1 MNSAEFLLWVR
12 GPGLQIATVI
22 FIFGILLRLFEILM
36 LGRKKNLA
44 AKRSSGVAEGFRTM
58 FSRSIPYDKNTM
70 KRSMF
75 TILSGYI
82 FHIGLFV
89 VIFLLA
95 PHISLFKSVFG
106 FSWPSLSTPIVDFF
120 AVITMVSLLAV
131 LYHRLTTPVL
141 KFLST
146 GQDYF
151 VWFLTF
157 IPVLTGYMSYH
168 HLLLP
173 YTWMLGI
180 HILSVELMLIFFP
193 FTKLTHAF
201 TLFIAR
207 WYTGS
212 MMGQKGVK
220 S

>member
-22 FIFGILLRLFEILM
+22 FLIGMVLKLLEILL

-44 AKRSSGVAEGFRTM
+44 VLRSSGVVEGFRTI
-58 FSRSIPYDKNTM
+58 FTRSLPADKNTM

-75 TILSGYI
+75 TFVTGYI

-89 VIFLLA
+89 VIFLLT

-106 FSWPSLSTPIVDFF
+106 FSWPSLSTPVVDFF
-120 AVITMVSLLAV
+120 AVATMVSLLAI
-131 LYHRLTTPVL
+131 LFRRLTHPVL
-141 KFLST
+141 KFLSR
-146 GQDYF
+146 GEDYF
-151 VWFLTF
+151 VWVLTF
-157 IPVLTGYMSYH
+157 VPLLTGYMSYH
-168 HLLLP
+168 HLFFD
-173 YTWMLGI
+173 YNWMLAT
-180 HILSVELMLIFFP
+180 HILSAEIMLIFFP

-201 TLFIAR
+201 TLFISR
-207 WYTGS
+207 WYSGS
-212 MMGQKGVK
+212 IAGQKGVK

>member
-12 GPGLQIATVI
+12 GDGLQIAVVI
-22 FIFGILLRLFEILM
+22 FLFGMVLRLFEILL
-36 LGRKKNLA
+36 LGHKKNLA
-44 AKRSSGVAEGFRTM
+44 AVRSSGIKEGFRTIVT
-58 FSRSIPYDKNTM
+58 RSLPADKNTF

-75 TILSGYI
+75 TIISSYL

-106 FSWPSLSTPIVDFF
+106 FAWPSLSTPLVDFF
-120 AVITMVSLLAV
+120 AVITMLSLLAI
-131 LYHRLTTPVL
+131 LFHRLTKPVL

-146 GQDYF
+146 PQDYI
-151 VWFLTF
+151 VWALTF
-157 IPVLTGYMSYH
+157 LPVLTGYMSYH

-173 YTWMLGI
+173 YNWMLGV
-180 HILSVELMLIFFP
+180 HILSVELMLILFP

-201 TLFIAR
+201 SLFLAR
-207 WYTGS
+207 WYNGS
-212 MMGQKGVK
+212 MAGQKGVK